1 MKKKTNTQTAAIIL
15 AAGKGTRMKSELP
28 KVLHQIAGMPMVGHV
43 ITQALD
49 AGFAP
54 ITLVTAPGMEKVV
67 KAGQEVAGEIDVAIQ
82 KQQLGTAHAVLAA
95 KNTLVNFDGNLIIL
109 YGDTPL
115 LTTETMLS
123 VMAALEEDTQCAVAV
138 LGFMA
143 DEPGQYGRLV
153 LDDHGKLERIVEA
166 KEATEEELEIPL
178 CNSGVMALRGNVA
191 WKLLERVKNTNAK
204 GEYYLTDVVALARE
218 IGMHA
223 VAVEG
228 DEDEV
233 LGVNSRN
240 ELAVAESIFQW
251 RARQRHMAE
260 GVTLIDPDSVYFAA
274 DTSVGA
280 DTIIEPD
287 VYFGP
292 GVAIGE
298 GAHIKA
304 FSHIEGSVIGNH
316 AVVGPFARL
325 RPGTNLGDHVKV
337 GNFVEIK
344 KSEIAEGA
352 KISHLSYIGDATVGS
367 EANIGAGT
375 ITCNYDGFKKYRTT
389 IGAHVFVGS
398 NTALVAPLNIGDGAM
413 IAAGSVVTE
422 DVQSDALVLARSRQE
437 EKSDWAKSFR
447 AKQDKK

>member
-54 ITLVTAPGMEKVV
+54 ITLVTAPAMEKVV

-95 KNTLVNFDGNLIIL
+95 KNALVNFDGNLIIL

-153 LDDHGKLERIVEA
+153 LDDEGRLERIVEA
-166 KEATEEELEIPL
+166 KEATDEELEIPL
-178 CNSGVMALRGNVA
+178 CNSGVMALRGSVA

-251 RARQRHMAE
+251 RARQKHMAE

-280 DTIIEPD
+280 DTIIEPN

-298 GAHIKA
+298 GVHIKA

-437 EKSDWAKSFR
+437 EKSDWAKNFR